1 MSGSIRLLNQ
11 QPKAASDGTKGITA
25 SNVRL
30 VRSSPIASVDRDV
43 AVLRLIVFVIGSF
56 VIIWV
61 SRRSLCR
68 PRSHGFP
75 RLFAFEAIL
84 ALIIINSP
92 HWFVSPLSTTQLV
105 SWLFLALS
113 ILLVVWGFALLR
125 RLGEFVLPSGESPI
139 DEWESTRILVT
150 NGIYRYIRHPMYSS
164 LLFLAWGAFLKSV
177 TTSTFVLTCLAT
189 LALYVTA
196 KFEEAENL
204 ARFGDEYRQY
214 MRQTRLFVPFFM

>member
-1 MSGSIRLLNQ
+1 M
-11 QPKAASDGTKGITA
+11 
-25 SNVRL
+25 
-30 VRSSPIASVDRDV
+30 
-43 AVLRLIVFVIGSF
+43 AVLPLIVFIIGSF

-61 SRRSLCR
+61 SRRSLRR

-84 ALIIINSP
+84 ALLVINAP
-92 HWFVSPLSTTQLV
+92 HWFVSPISTTQLV

-125 RLGEFVLPSGESPI
+125 RAGGFVLPSGDSPAY
-139 DEWESTRILVT
+139 DWESTGVLVT
-150 NGIYRYIRHPMYSS
+150 KGIYRYIRHPMYSS

-189 LALYVTA
+189 LALYATA
-196 KFEEAENL
+196 RFEEAENL
-204 ARFGDEYRQY
+204 TRFGDEYRQY
-214 MRQTRLFVPFFM
+214 MRQTRLFVPFLM